1 MENTTA
7 LEQAI
12 RAAAEERE
20 DGKKVLACAR
30 ALALAR
36 EHGVEPR
43 QVGQLC
49 DDVGVKIVQCQL
61 GCFP

>member
-1 MENTTA
+1 METRAA

-12 RAAAEERE
+12 QAAAAERE
-20 DGKKVLACAR
+20 DGKKVLTCAR

-49 DDVGVKIVQCQL
+49 DDAGVKIVQCQL